1 MPEEMHSLLTIFQG
15 WDGYQISLVRAIA
28 PLSREQLLYR
38 PAPHLHSAG
47 ELAYHI
53 SEGRFDWFKRTFGVG
68 RTESANLIATWETED
83 AIIGQSSELVKGLK
97 ATWQMVED
105 ALRRWT
111 VADLAQA
118 YPLSYQG
125 KNYALP
131 CQWILWHIMARD
143 LHHGG
148 ELAITLGMQNIA
160 IPELGDLGGHI
171 TEPPLAEPS

>member
-1 MPEEMHSLLTIFQG
+1 MPEEIHSLLTIFKG

-28 PLSREQLLYR
+28 PLSREQLAYR
-38 PAPHLHSAG
+38 PAPHLRSAG
-47 ELAYHI
+47 ELARHI
-53 SEGRFDWFKRTFGVG
+53 SEGRFNWFQRTFGVSS
-68 RTESANLIATWETED
+68 TEFANLVATWRSKH
-83 AIIGQSSELVKGLK
+83 AIEEQSTELVRGLE

-111 VADLAQA
+111 VADLSQT

-131 CQWILWHIMARD
+131 RQWILWRIMAHD

-148 ELAITLGMQNIA
+148 ELAVTLGLQNIA
-160 IPELGDLGGHI
+160 IPELGDQGGHI